1 MSKRRRFSAEFKAK
15 VALEAL
21 SGESTVAEL
30 ASKFGVHPN
39 QISTWKSRAKDS
51 IVGGFRG
58 KDHFDGKHNDKEIRD
73 LHAKIGK
80 LTVENDF
87 LQKAFARR

>member
-21 SGESTVAEL
+21 SGEATVSEL
-30 ASKFGVHPN
+30 AAKYEVHSN
-39 QISTWKSRAKDS
+39 QINIWKSRAKDS
-51 IVGGFRG
+51 VIDGFRG
-58 KDHFDGKHNDKEIRD
+58 KSRSAGKVPEKEIKE

-80 LTVENDF
+80 LSVENDF